1 MKQAIILGGGAKAR
15 CFDFQLAEDDDVEIW
30 GINFSVKD
38 WVPRYDR
45 MFNVHRYTLLK
56 KYGYPCWRDAV
67 WALEHPKTRIVLA
80 DDWPDKRMA
89 HAEIFPRA
97 QLQAKYP
104 RGEYHCN
111 SCDWLITLALY
122 EGFGAVHLH
131 GFALEREG
139 MMEQTSAA
147 KCAEYWVG
155 YAEGLGMKVH
165 VGEDSAM
172 FGVYHLT
179 KTNRV
184 YGYDD
189 SPAYEDRTSEGKDPP
204 YRYDDY

>member
-1 MKQAIILGGGAKAR
+1 
-15 CFDFQLAEDDDVEIW
+15 
-30 GINFSVKD
+30 
-38 WVPRYDR
+38 
-45 MFNVHRYTLLK
+45 
-56 KYGYPCWRDAV
+56 
-67 WALEHPKTRIVLA
+67 
-80 DDWPDKRMA
+80 
-89 HAEIFPRA
+89 
-97 QLQAKYP
+97 
-104 RGEYHCN
+104 
-111 SCDWLITLALY
+111 
-122 EGFGAVHLH
+122 
-131 GFALEREG
+131 